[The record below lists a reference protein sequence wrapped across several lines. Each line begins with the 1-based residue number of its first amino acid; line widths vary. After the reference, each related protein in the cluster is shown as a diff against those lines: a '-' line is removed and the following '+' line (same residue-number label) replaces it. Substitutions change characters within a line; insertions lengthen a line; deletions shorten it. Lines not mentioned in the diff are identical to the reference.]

1 MFFFWL
7 FCDVKCFTHAQSAVK
22 RNRELKRDKDRDLE
36 TDIYRSTEKKN
47 IKEMSDKHGK
57 NRENTFPLNIIQHVP
72 PLFAFRSEK
81 SSHLDLCVYSGK
93 HSLLEALWGKSFL
106 WSRMAAKPRHKRE
119 VTSVGQVNSGNC
131 SSSDLTGHEFNAFSG
146 LDTLQYLINSI
157 SKTAF
162 QLKQHL
168 WNIFI
173 EILFKIQL
181 KKSGKLLK

>member
-1 MFFFWL
+1 
-7 FCDVKCFTHAQSAVK
+7 
-22 RNRELKRDKDRDLE
+22 
-36 TDIYRSTEKKN
+36 
-47 IKEMSDKHGK
+47 MSDKHGK

-81 SSHLDLCVYSGK
+81 SSHLDLCVYSVK
-93 HSLLEALWGKSFL
+93 RSLLEALWGKSFL

-168 WNIFI
+168 
-173 EILFKIQL
+173 
-181 KKSGKLLK
+181 